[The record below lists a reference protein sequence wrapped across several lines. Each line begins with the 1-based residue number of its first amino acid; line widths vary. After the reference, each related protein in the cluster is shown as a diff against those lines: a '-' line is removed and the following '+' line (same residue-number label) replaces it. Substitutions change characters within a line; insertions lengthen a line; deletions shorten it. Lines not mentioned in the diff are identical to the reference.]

1 MPLTP
6 NPYDPHL
13 SPAPLWRR
21 LAAAIYDFMLLFAL
35 WMLVTG
41 LAIALYKLSGLPLE
55 ESGRPPF
62 WFQRGV
68 LLPLLLLATWGF
80 FAWFWLHGGQTLG
93 MRAWR
98 LVARDW
104 LHGPMNLPQTV
115 ARFIGGTA
123 SWLAFGLGYLLVLVR
138 PYQSFHDRL
147 SRTETVLMPKAS
159 KSGKQQGQ
167 QAEKDQGEQD
177 RQEP

>member
-1 MPLTP
+1 MGLPLTP
-6 NPYDPHL
+6 NPYHPDLP
-13 SPAPLWRR
+13 PAPLWRR
-21 LAAAIYDFMLLFAL
+21 LAAAVYDFMLLFAL
-35 WMLVTG
+35 WMLVG
-41 LAIALYKLSGLPLE
+41 ALAFAFYNMAGLPLE

-147 SRTETVLMPKAS
+147 SRTETVLMPKS
-159 KSGKQQGQ
+159 EKQKGK
-167 QAEKDQGEQD
+167 QAEKGQREDN
-177 RQEP
+177 RQQP